1 MKKLFNQNGFTL
13 IEIII
18 TLAILGILASIAIMV
33 YNNSTEQ
40 ANKVAC
46 DSNRKMIE
54 TSENLYLLK
63 YGRHTPEYINSEHID
78 VNSAIV
84 DEYISD
90 KVNDYRCPLDGTPYY
105 WSVAD
110 ANGVKHLICNNH
122 IDIYTTLIGSIH
134 TYLDIWLNDYN
145 VEVSDTGTKYN
156 DLIDLNKI
164 AGYTPGT
171 KFRAGKGEDVVIG
184 TDDNDVIFGNKGND
198 LIDGGAGDDKLVGN
212 RDSDILLGG
221 EGNDKLYG
229 GNNDDVLYGGPG
241 NDLINGGNGSNDVAI
256 YEGSINDYKIK
267 KQGSTYKITNIAD
280 GSVDTVKNIEVIK
293 FEDDS
298 EISPADWANQ

>member
-1 MKKLFNQNGFTL
+1 MRRLFNQKGFTL
-13 IEIII
+13 IEII
-18 TLAILGILASIAIMV
+18 TSLAILGVLVSIAIMV
-33 YNNSTEQ
+33 YYNATEK
-40 ANKVAC
+40 ANKVTC

-54 TSENLYLLK
+54 TSENLYFLVH
-63 YGRHTPEYINSEHID
+63 GRHTPEYMNNTSID
-78 VNSAIV
+78 ASSAIV

-90 KVNDYRCPLDGTPYY
+90 KINDYTCPLDGSQYY

-110 ANGVKHLICNNH
+110 ENGVKHLICNNH
-122 IDIYTTLIGSIH
+122 IDIYTTLIGSIN

-156 DLIDLNKI
+156 DLIDLNDI
-164 AGYTPGT
+164 EGYTPGT
-171 KFRAGKGEDVVIG
+171 KFNAKKGNDVVIG
-184 TDDNDVIFGNKGND
+184 TDDNDFIVGAKGND
-198 LIDGGAGDDKLVGN
+198 LIDGGAGDDRLVGN
-212 RDSDILLGG
+212 KGSDILLGG
-221 EGNDKLYG
+221 EGNDKLSG

-241 NDLINGGNGSNDVAI
+241 NDLINGGNGSNDVAV
-256 YEGSINDYKIK
+256 YEGSINDYTIT
-267 KQGSTYKITNIAD
+267 KQGNTYKITNIAD